1 MGRRAK
7 ATLHYLMRSSR
18 GGEIKA
24 YLTYN
29 GKRYYSGGNTEIYTN
44 SKFFNESFTTNGELK
59 IKNPTNEQLEIRLL
73 LQLLSNEVLAHI
85 KSNIKSGVE
94 ITPDIFQD
102 AMKIGRNAVLQQKV
116 IWYSNREWNKQIELA
131 LKQGNKALEDFYREN
146 PPFNTL
152 FPKSKNSEGGAH

>member
-7 ATLHYLMRSSR
+7 ATLRYLMRSSR

-29 GKRYYSGGNTEIYTN
+29 GKRYYRHGNTGIYAN
-44 SKFFNESFTTNGELK
+44 SKIFNESFTTSGEFK
-59 IKNPTNEQLEIRLL
+59 ISKPTSEQLEIRLL

-85 KSNIKSGVE
+85 ESNIKSGIE
-94 ITPDIFQD
+94 ITPEVFQN
-102 AMKIGRNAVLQQKV
+102 AMEIGRNAVLQQKT

-131 LKQGNKALEDFYREN
+131 LKKGDKALEEFYREN

-152 FPKSKNSEGGAH
+152 FPKSKNSEEGAH

>member
-7 ATLHYLMRSSR
+7 ATLRYLMRSNQ

-29 GKRYYSGGNTEIYTN
+29 GKRYYSGGNTEIYAN
-44 SKFFNESFTTNGELK
+44 SKIFNESFTTSGEFK
-59 IKNPTNEQLEIRLL
+59 ISNPTNEQLEIRLL

-85 KSNIKSGVE
+85 ESKIKSGVE
-94 ITPDIFQD
+94 ITLDIFQN
-102 AMKIGRNAVLQQKV
+102 AMKIGRNAVLQQKA
-116 IWYSNREWNKQIELA
+116 IWHSNREWNKQIELA
-131 LKQGNKALEDFYREN
+131 LKQGDKALEEFYREN
-146 PPFNTL
+146 PPFSTL